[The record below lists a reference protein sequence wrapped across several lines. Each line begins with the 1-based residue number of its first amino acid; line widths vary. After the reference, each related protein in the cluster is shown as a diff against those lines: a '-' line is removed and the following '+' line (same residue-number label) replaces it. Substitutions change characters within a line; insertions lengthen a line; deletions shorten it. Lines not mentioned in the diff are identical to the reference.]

1 MLSQPARQG
10 AHGAED
16 DVRPAEAQVSV
27 QTSTHGSQKA
37 WVRLKVATKHEERV
51 CWGKKCMVFGPVF
64 DNAASEYGS
73 GGARAARGTRLLTYV
88 PAEASI

>member
-1 MLSQPARQG
+1 
-10 AHGAED
+10 
-16 DVRPAEAQVSV
+16 
-27 QTSTHGSQKA
+27 
-37 WVRLKVATKHEERV
+37 
-51 CWGKKCMVFGPVF
+51 MVFGPVF